1 MAATSG
7 GAVWLVSRHAGALE
21 WLRRRGVRGQVVR
34 HLDPRRVR
42 AGDVVVGVL
51 PVALAAQVCAR
62 GGRFI
67 ALEVEVPEEWRG
79 RELSAEEL
87 ERLGAR
93 LVEYRVR
100 CVGEVGADE
109 WRGAESGDGR

>member
-1 MAATSG
+1 MEVTSG
-7 GAVWLVSRHAGALE
+7 RAVWLVSRHAGALE
-21 WLRRRGVRGQVVR
+21 WLRRRGVRGQIVR
-34 HLDPRRVR
+34 HLDPERVR
-42 AGDVVVGVL
+42 TGDVVVGVL
-51 PVALAAQVCAR
+51 PVALAAEVCAR

-100 CVGEVGADE
+100 RIGEVGAEE
-109 WRGAESGDGR
+109 WRGKDDG